1 MLYIYYYSIINN
13 INRPYLVHYI
23 DWITVNHN
31 YYYDYYYYKTIQ
43 IYLNINI
50 N

>member
-1 MLYIYYYSIINN
+1 MLYIYKYYYSIIN

-43 IYLNINI
+43 IYLNK
-50 N
+50 